1 MEKTLIESIK
11 YEDDYNGSSFL
22 LKYFLVEEEIHG
34 EEGFG
39 ICCYGIEI
47 VKESADAAQSQSA
60 LSISCEKDK
69 VLELIFRLI
78 KGVVTPMTLC
88 DIVYDALCE
97 TAYDENKTRLYNN
110 EETPHIVHT

>member
-11 YEDDYNGSSFL
+11 YEDECGGGSFWL
-22 LKYFLVEEEIHG
+22 RYYLIEEQINS

-39 ICCYGIEI
+39 ICCYGIEV
-47 VKESADAAQSQSA
+47 VKESADSTQSQAA
-60 LSISCEKDK
+60 LSISCEKDM
-69 VLELIFRLI
+69 VLSLI
-78 KGVVTPMTLC
+78 KKLADGVVTPMTLC

-97 TAYDENKTRLYNN
+97 MAYDENKIRIYNN